1 MPSNNFIFQ
10 IATQV
15 FKNGVIKVAA
25 SRESSAFV
33 VESDILATNGVIHV
47 IDTVIWK
54 CTILLYFLISLI
66 WVKKWTAACKTM
78 FNFMISKSKLLI
90 NELIDYSTR
99 WYDNFSLS
107 FGCAFKQFA
116 ILHLLWYHFNKWK
129 EFPKYFHIVRF
140 PEKFHSTAA

>member
-1 MPSNNFIFQ
+1 MIPSKNFIFQ

-90 NELIDYSTR
+90 NQLIDYHIKRPRAFGSGR
-99 WYDNFSLS
+99 FLVLQILFFS
-107 FGCAFKQFA
+107 
-116 ILHLLWYHFNKWK
+116 
-129 EFPKYFHIVRF
+129 
-140 PEKFHSTAA
+140 